1 MSKPAKSYNPDEKRR
16 AIEQYH
22 EKINYSNRYSDDEW
36 EYRHTPRTPTC
47 LMADTSRQ
55 LPKPLAKF
63 VPPGILAEEVWR
75 GLGIRQSPGWEMY
88 MRHEPH
94 VLLFRR
100 PRNYDQL
107 HPPLGGSAAA
117 ARLVNGGAK

>member
-1 MSKPAKSYNPDEKRR
+1 MSKPAKSFNPDEKRR

-36 EYRHTPRTPTC
+36 EYRHVI
-47 LMADTSRQ
+47 

>member
-1 MSKPAKSYNPDEKRR
+1 MSKPVKQYNPDEKRR

-22 EKINYSNRYSDDEW
+22 EKINYSNRYSV
-36 EYRHTPRTPTC
+36 
-47 LMADTSRQ
+47 LLVADRIRQ

-88 MRHEPH
+88 MRHEPFQH